1 MSDIFLKMNE
11 VTQSLQ
17 GKLLM
22 VFVAKEKIQAFKR
35 KLEFRKTSV
44 YHFNIDVFPIL
55 KKFSGEISGN
65 IYKGDLFD
73 IL

>member
-1 MSDIFLKMNE
+1 MSDIFMKMNE
-11 VTQSLQ
+11 VTQSLH

-22 VFVAKEKIQAFKR
+22 VFVANEKIQAFKR

-44 YHFNIDVFPIL
+44 YHFDIDGFPIL
-55 KKFSGEISGN
+55 KSFLVRSVVIFTKVIF
-65 IYKGDLFD
+65 FD